1 MNIFKIIIG
10 LGAIFLIASLF
21 IILNIN
27 CQYEYRSPLPGTI
40 EIRLKSLPNRDLE
53 FSQYNNFIIKITK
66 LYAIRDDGG
75 MVKIYEDVKAVE
87 TTTMIV
93 NTLDSTAKN
102 GELVIGQTDVPPGN
116 YIGVDLEILPGT
128 NVVIGAEG
136 VEQQVIPV
144 QRPTT
149 LFPVTPR
156 KPFEVKESRTTKI
169 FLVIDLDKSLQKDA
183 FNYRYVPQYDITI
196 EQ

>member
-40 EIRLKSLPNRDLE
+40 EVRLKSLPNRDLE
-53 FSQYNNFIIKITK
+53 FSRYNNFIIKITK
-66 LYAIRDDGG
+66 LYAIRNDGG
-75 MVKIYEDVKAVE
+75 RVKIYEDVKAIE
-87 TTTMIV
+87 TSTMIV

-102 GELVIGQTDVPPGN
+102 GELVIGQTSVPPGN
-116 YIGVDLEILPGT
+116 YIGIDLEILPGPD
-128 NVVIGAEG
+128 VVIGAEG
-136 VEQQVIPV
+136 VEQQVITV
-144 QRPTT
+144 QPPTT
-149 LFPVTPR
+149 LFPITPR
-156 KPFEVKESRTTKI
+156 KAFEVKESRTTKI
-169 FLVIDLDKSLQKDA
+169 FLVIDLDKTLQKNA